1 MKQVNGYLPIG
12 TILHNKYKIEEY
24 LSSGGFGNT
33 YLVKDITSE
42 KKFAVK
48 EYYMRDV
55 CQRDDDDKTL
65 KITSSHNENI
75 VFALCSKFKKEAL
88 RLQKINSPY
97 IVKVY
102 DLFDENN
109 TSYYVMD
116 YIAGKNLAER
126 LSDRG
131 KPYAE
136 KTVRKFL
143 HQLLNGLQAIHNIGI
158 YHLDLKPSNIMADVY
173 GNLKLIDFGASK
185 QIKSDGQMTTSTAV
199 CYTKGFAP
207 IEQLAQSIE
216 KFGPW
221 TDFYALGAVL
231 YQLATYQNP
240 PTVDALLSDAS
251 EDKHLS
257 LPTPGISKEMRELIV
272 WMMSIDRSKR
282 PQSVSEI
289 NQRLKTKENKDEH
302 GPLSTSDDT
311 TIIGGID
318 RSKRPQ
324 SVSEI
329 NQRLKTTKE
338 NKEEHRPLPTSSND
352 TIIIGGNEEKQDDN
366 DNGVE
371 LDRDNPEI
379 LNICFYPRV
388 YQLYKSFQIASV
400 LLFVGS
406 LWAAMKSGTPIVA
419 PMFFGLV
426 FIAYSFYIRWMLLH
440 RKPSSI
446 LHVKGFLVY
455 ELLMTIMCF
464 YNMNSLRGG
473 VLYLIFVIYGC
484 VRLQD
489 NEIDVVF
496 PDEYRNNKVIDYF
509 IVCLPMLCA
518 ILLCRV

>member
-289 NQRLKTKENKDEH
+289 NQRLKT
-302 GPLSTSDDT
+302 
-311 TIIGGID
+311 
-318 RSKRPQ
+318 
-324 SVSEI
+324 
-329 NQRLKTTKE
+329 TKE

>member
-1 MKQVNGYLPIG
+1 MKQVDGYLPIG

-289 NQRLKTKENKDEH
+289 NQRLKT
-302 GPLSTSDDT
+302 
-311 TIIGGID
+311 
-318 RSKRPQ
+318 
-324 SVSEI
+324 
-329 NQRLKTTKE
+329 TKE

-473 VLYLIFVIYGC
+473 VLYLVFVIYGC

-518 ILLCRV
+518 ILLCRI